1 MPNVK
6 TITVEGSSK
15 TSTKYG
21 AFDVSSYTYN
31 HVESF
36 DGGTADEQFA
46 DALRYFSGDLKKVV
60 SVLRNAANAD
70 AKRESYQNAGG
81 EKLAQVRAIAKSIKT
96 GVFAA
101 FGVSEV
107 NPENIKKIS
116 DLIDSQADFPLGS

>member
-6 TITVEGSSK
+6 TITVEGSTKS
-15 TSTKYG
+15 SRKYG
-21 AFDVSSYTYN
+21 TFEVSGYSYN

-36 DGGTADEQFA
+36 DGSNPDEQFA
-46 DALRYFSGDLKKVV
+46 DALKYFNGDLSKVNA
-60 SVLRNAANAD
+60 VLRNAANAD
-70 AKRESYQNAGG
+70 SKREAFQSAGG

-116 DLIDSQADFPLGS
+116 DLIDSQKG